1 LQLNDNNFYLF
12 FNYIPIIK
20 YNLLSSV
27 VNIAPDENRSV
38 FLHLLISVFV
48 GTSEE
53 NSSFRVRRAV
63 AADMKQREFSEKLVR
78 YCIVKFVELLSRLG
92 EHCYGKRAF

>member
-1 LQLNDNNFYLF
+1 LQLNDNNFNF
-12 FNYIPIIK
+12 FSNYILIIK

-27 VNIAPDENRSV
+27 VNVTLDEKRSA

-53 NSSFRVRRAV
+53 YSSFRIRGAI
-63 AADMKQREFSEKLVR
+63 AADMKAKGIQ
-78 YCIVKFVELLSRLG
+78 
-92 EHCYGKRAF
+92 